1 MKRLIAA
8 IALLSV
14 LILSGCGA
22 SPQPAPTPTP
32 APEPTPTPTE
42 EPFSP
47 VWTDWS
53 KLESYEAATPVYTL
67 HAGYCGE
74 GPFRARDDYG
84 VLLPYVGKYA
94 SIDIMYSVLPTIPL
108 YGIVT
113 ARGEVVTD
121 PVYARLNMFDD
132 FIVLY
137 RGDPDGLAEPDVF
150 GAYSRTIIAPDGSW
164 AIELEDEFYVDARY
178 GRLTTASPDG
188 TLIVRNAEGEIAAR
202 FDGSL
207 FTEAFGEE
215 ITWGSDDGG
224 PHIRWAEDG
233 LGRAS
238 KTNPGSGAQTML
250 YLDLGDG
257 SVSDTM
263 PEGVTEEHYANA
275 TQSEDWPDPP
285 SVPGF
290 RFNSCIK
297 DGVTGEYYF
306 CGYYREKPQ
315 DEAVPV
321 VYDAE
326 GRLLGSGDYPFI
338 RAGLVSSTENDCW
351 CYRRIDG
358 GELVFRYP
366 IRTNSD

>member
-8 IALLSV
+8 ILLLSV
-14 LILSGCGA
+14 LILSGCGGA
-22 SPQPAPTPTP
+22 SEPTPTP
-32 APEPTPTPTE
+32 TSAPATTPTE

-53 KLESYEAATPVYTL
+53 KLEPYEAATSVYSL
-67 HAGYCGE
+67 HEGYCGD
-74 GPFRARDDYG
+74 GLFRARDDYG
-84 VLLPYVGKYA
+84 NLLVYAGKIA
-94 SIDIMYSVLPTIPL
+94 SMDITISVLPSASL
-108 YGIVT
+108 YGLVT
-113 ARGEVVTD
+113 DKGELVTD

-137 RGDPDGLAEPDVF
+137 RADPDGLAEPDVF

-164 AIELEDEFYVDARY
+164 AIELDDEFCVDVRY

-207 FTEAFGEE
+207 FKEAFGDE
-215 ITWGSDDGG
+215 TMWGSDNGG
-224 PHIRWAEDG
+224 PFIHWAEDG
-233 LGRAS
+233 LGYAS
-238 KTNPGSGAQTML
+238 KIDPSSGARTTL
-250 YLDLGDG
+250 YLDLNDG
-257 SVSDTM
+257 SVSDM
-263 PEGVTEEHYANA
+263 PPEGVTEEHYAV
-275 TQSEDWPDPP
+275 SPLSDDWPDPP
-285 SVPGF
+285 FVPGF
-290 RFNSCIK
+290 RFSSCIK

-306 CGYYREKPQ
+306 YGFYREKPQ

-326 GRLLGSGDYPFI
+326 GRLLGSGDYPNI
-338 RAGLVSSTENDCW
+338 RAGLISSTENDCW

-358 GELVFRYP
+358 GELVFR
-366 IRTNSD
+366 RRMTTNSD